1 MEWYYFF
8 GYILVIFYR
17 HKRRWV
23 MCKKWNNLEV
33 CWDNFFNPIKLALL
47 YEKSSCA
54 KVVFN
59 SVIHCDHR
67 LRRKGKLLN
76 FARKLR
82 FAHQTMMSL
91 WQLCRQMPMVWR
103 WGMVHSLQ
111 LITQKKRT
119 LFFMFFLSPTVHPR
133 NPPSENDFSV
143 GLLIQYKSFTYL
155 TMGDLDGQ
163 TIDSS
168 FGYCYNGIIIF
179 KLT

>member
-1 MEWYYFF
+1 
-8 GYILVIFYR
+8 
-17 HKRRWV
+17 
-23 MCKKWNNLEV
+23 
-33 CWDNFFNPIKLALL
+33 
-47 YEKSSCA
+47 
-54 KVVFN
+54 
-59 SVIHCDHR
+59 
-67 LRRKGKLLN
+67 
-76 FARKLR
+76 
-82 FAHQTMMSL
+82 
-91 WQLCRQMPMVWR
+91 
-103 WGMVHSLQ
+103 MVHSLQ